1 MKVRSSVDLPSPYD
15 KIQRPEPTL
24 SFEFFPPK
32 TPDGWSAL
40 ETTLQEV
47 AQQLP
52 DFVSVTYGAGGSTRQ
67 KTVSLVG
74 QIQND
79 LGIETMAHLTCVGH
93 SREELKEILEK
104 IKTSN
109 VRAIM
114 ALRGDPPSDQNRFVA
129 HEGGFAHGS
138 DLIRFIKDHFDFVV
152 GCACYPE
159 THMEAAD
166 TEADLGYLKL
176 KQDLGADFTVTQL
189 FFDNTDFYR
198 FRQRAQKAGVT
209 IPIVA
214 GIMPVTGLKQLD
226 RFQKMCG
233 CRIPAGLRKTLENA
247 SEETVVARGIEYGTT
262 QCGDLLKNEVAG
274 LHLYTLNKSVSSTA
288 ITENLR
294 SQGVFGKP
302 SN

>member
-1 MKVRSSVDLPSPYD
+1 MKVRSSVNLPGPYG

-47 AQQLP
+47 AKQSP

-79 LGIETMAHLTCVGH
+79 LGIETMAHLTCVDH
-93 SREELKEILEK
+93 SREELKEILDR

-114 ALRGDPPSDQNRFVA
+114 ALRGDPPSGQNQFVA

-138 DLIRFIKDHFDFVV
+138 DLIRLIKENFDFVV

-159 THMEAAD
+159 TH
-166 TEADLGYLKL
+166 TEADSPEDDLDYLKL

-198 FRQRAQKAGVT
+198 FRDRAQKAGVT

-214 GIMPVTGLKQLD
+214 GIMPVTGLKQRD
-226 RFQKMCG
+226 RFRKMCG
-233 CRIPAGLRKTLENA
+233 CRIPKRLRKTLEDA
-247 SEETVVARGIEYGTT
+247 SEDTVVEHGIEYGTD
-262 QCGDLLKNEVAG
+262 QCNDLLKNEVAG
-274 LHLYTLNKSVSSTA
+274 LHLYTLNKSVSSMA
-288 ITENLR
+288 ITKNLR
-294 SQGVFGKP
+294 FQGVFGKP